1 MPDARRTVTIQGTKA
16 LQQPAELFTLDFQL
30 DKSKIALTKGTAEGA
45 ASLAMGQ
52 GPDSALKDAF
62 GTSPLPS
69 QGTVFA
75 TAGGNVTQAAQ
86 SLSRALLP

>member
-16 LQQPAELFTLDFQL
+16 LQQPAELFTPDFQL

-52 GPDSALKDAF
+52 G
-62 GTSPLPS
+62 
-69 QGTVFA
+69 TVFA
-75 TAGGNVTQAAQ
+75 TAGGDVTQAAQ